1 MGLKY
6 VINSMKRRKL
16 RTFIIALALTVGV
29 ALVGALLALV
39 DTQRQFSIQSIGQQT
54 GGYDLSISKS
64 NLAQTPFF
72 DIDKTKRVASNAYSK
87 ISAIHPR
94 IQMGVEGRRTSVL
107 DGQAVTVIAIEPD
120 FDNLV
125 TIASESN
132 TKTTLGINLRIG
144 GVGNRAGPGGPP
156 GGPGNPPPGGNTSQ
170 FGTSTNSRISRITP
184 TAGGVFPPNVGQVF
198 LDSSTAGLLGTRIGD
213 EIQLAYTLPIA
224 RELGGAVITSTSSP
238 RVSANFVVA
247 GIGTLSGLSSDV
259 SNPVVIQLS
268 DAQRWLNIGLQA
280 NQLLLVWQSNTSGT
294 NDPRVTVSGARDVG
308 EQVRNELQ
316 KQLGN
321 EFNVSLPKYA
331 NLENSSQIYLFAQT
345 FISLYGLLS
354 IGIVGLMVNALM
366 ITTVAEQKYDLA
378 ILRVLGSP
386 RKFMY
391 EAVVIEVIV
400 LGLVGIVIG
409 LLLGRAL
416 NDYVIVPTLA
426 SSLNIPSGV
435 SPDWT
440 LQTVLIPTAITAL
453 VLAIA
458 TINPARAAAATKVM
472 VVLNPAAA
480 DQPTLDDL
488 SKLRERRA
496 QGGLMLAGVVLLAF
510 SAIVLIVLPLVFTPG
525 NTTGTVVVTF
535 GSLLLMVIGMSL
547 IFYFFTTP
555 IERVLVWLYEKVS
568 RGAGFFAGRYA
579 MRGKGRNAIISLMVV
594 MSGVLPTLLAT
605 QLALQDA
612 NLETDRRFNAGAP
625 LTAQIANFGGL
636 GGQPNVFRATAR
648 RDPNISAQDIAAI
661 TSQNGIGDVVGVA
674 DNLRGMQASDEI
686 QLRSSSVSFI
696 GVQGDLNKVLYPT
709 LFRWSEGNATAL
721 TRIATEQNVVI
732 ISQGLSEAL
741 DLHVNDIIRLRGTG
755 NDNEKRLTIIAVGAR
770 IPGFS
775 NYFTKYKTD
784 AGRSGILM
792 NIETYR
798 SLKNNPFAGTPD
810 PNESLLTK
818 LMVTVRSDVNE
829 ANLLRSLRDYL
840 GNRNDMTVIATSEQV
855 ATARTT
861 LDQTRVFTI
870 LLTGLSM
877 ITAIFGVLAVM
888 YTAVMSRRVEIGML
902 KAVGAAKGTLRGVFV
917 GEAIITTLAAGVAG
931 IFAGTVLGYAFEIS
945 QRLQTDQ
952 LLQLAFDFR
961 TAGLI
966 VALVCVAA
974 LFSAIL
980 ATQPVIKQKAIRI
993 LRERA

>member
-16 RTFIIALALTVGV
+16 RTLIIAIALTVGV

-54 GGYDLSISKS
+54 GGYDLSIGKS
-64 NLAQTPFF
+64 NLAVSPFF
-72 DIDKTKRVASNAYSK
+72 DIAQTEQAANSAYSK
-87 ISAIHPR
+87 ISALHPR
-94 IQMGVEGRRTSVL
+94 IQVSAEGRKATVL
-107 DGQAVTVIAIEPD
+107 DGQAVTVVALDPATD
-120 FDNLV
+120 DLV
-125 TIASESN
+125 TVASEN
-132 TKTTLGINLRIG
+132 PTQNGLGINLRIG
-144 GVGNRAGPGGPP
+144 GAGNRGGAPTGPP
-156 GGPGNPPPGGNTSQ
+156 AGGTVAGRAIGAASAR
-170 FGTSTNSRISRITP
+170 NSRFTVAS
-184 TAGGVFPPNVGQVF
+184 GGTYPPSTGQAF
-198 LDSSTAGLLGTRIGD
+198 LDSATAGILGIRIGE
-213 EIQLAYTLPIA
+213 EIQLAYTIPIA
-224 RELGGAVITSTSSP
+224 REIGGGVITSTSSP
-238 RVSANFVVA
+238 RIAANFVVA
-247 GIGTLSGLSSDV
+247 GIGTLSGLSADTT
-259 SNPVVIQLS
+259 NPVVIQLS
-268 DAQRWLNIGLQA
+268 DAQRWLKIGPDA
-280 NQLLLVWQSNTSGT
+280 NQLLLVWKSNTSGS
-294 NDPRVTVSGARDVG
+294 NDPRVTVSNARDVG

-316 KQLGN
+316 KRLGMDYT
-321 EFNVSLPKYA
+321 VSLPKYS
-331 NLENSSQIYLFAQT
+331 NLENTSQIYLFAQT

-366 ITTVAEQKYDLA
+366 TTTVAEQKFDLA
-378 ILRVLGSP
+378 VLRVLGSP
-386 RKFMY
+386 RKYMY
-391 EAVVIEVIV
+391 EAVVIEVILLGAVGIV
-400 LGLVGIVIG
+400 LGLI
-409 LLLGRAL
+409 LGRAL
-416 NDYVIVPTLA
+416 NDYIIVPTLA

-453 VLAIA
+453 VLAVA

-488 SKLRERRA
+488 AKLRERRA
-496 QGGLMLAGVVLLAF
+496 EGGLMLAGLVLLAF
-510 SAIVLIVLPLVFTPG
+510 SAVVLIALPLVFTPG
-525 NTTGTVVVTF
+525 NTTGMVVMIF

-547 IFYFFTTP
+547 VFYFFTTP
-555 IERVLVWLYEKVS
+555 IERVLVWIYQRIS
-568 RGAGFFAGRYA
+568 PRAGFFAGRYA
-579 MRGKGRNAIISLMVV
+579 LRGKGRNAIISLMVV

-625 LTAQIANFGGL
+625 LVAQIANFGGP
-636 GGQPNVFRATAR
+636 GGAPNVFRATTR

-661 TSQNGIGDVVGVA
+661 TRQNGVSEVIGVA

-686 QLRSSSVSFI
+686 QLRSSSVNFV
-696 GVQGDLNKVLYPT
+696 GVNGDLNKVLYPT
-709 LFRWSEGNATAL
+709 LFRWAEGDATAL
-721 TRIATEQNVVI
+721 TRIATDPTVVI

-741 DLHVNDIIRLRGTG
+741 DLHVGDIIRLRGTG
-755 NDNEKRLTIIAVGAR
+755 NDNEKRLAIIAVGAR

-775 NYFTKYKTD
+775 NYFTKNKTD

-792 NIETYR
+792 HLETYR
-798 SLKNNPFAGTPD
+798 SLKNNPFAGVPD

-818 LMVTVRSDVNE
+818 LLVTTRGGVDE
-829 ANLLRSLRDYL
+829 ATLLRSLRDYL
-840 GNRNDMTVIATSEQV
+840 GSRNDMTVTSTAEQV
-855 ATARTT
+855 AVARST

-877 ITAIFGVLAVM
+877 VTAIFGVLAVM

-902 KAVGAAKGTLRGVFV
+902 KAVGSSRGVLRGVFV
-917 GEAIITTLAAGVAG
+917 GEAIITTLSAGVAG

-952 LLQLAFDFR
+952 LLRLAFDFR

-974 LFSAIL
+974 WLSSIL
-980 ATQPVIKQKAIRI
+980 ATQPVIRQKAIKI